1 LGVVEGERTSMTRW
15 KSSHQKGVELMDD
28 LNGVG
33 LYAEKV

>member
-1 LGVVEGERTSMTRW
+1 MVEGERTNMWRW
-15 KSSHQKGVELMDD
+15 KSSHQKGVELMDG